1 MIIIKTTVNKTKIKN
16 KIIRTLFNRK
26 YIACINVI
34 SEVNSYYE
42 WKKKL
47 VNSKEYILLIKTN
60 SYNEK
65 LVYKTIKSIHDYDIP
80 EIITIRPSNVSKDYL
95 NWLNNNVKK
104 EKL

>member
-60 SYNEK
+60 SY
-65 LVYKTIKSIHDYDIP
+65 LC
-80 EIITIRPSNVSKDYL
+80 
-95 NWLNNNVKK
+95 
-104 EKL
+104 